1 MSPIEPPVLTRRA
14 FCGGVAIALN
24 ALSIATPA
32 FAGAGLVGT
41 RHDGTVLT
49 PGLLAGWKL
58 VYFGYTHCPDVC
70 PTGLQTITEALDLLG
85 SVGERITPVFVT
97 VDPARDTPAAMQ
109 DYVGFF
115 HARMVGITPSP
126 EQLQQM
132 TALWRIKYAKA
143 PGGTDGGY
151 LMDHTSTALLISPQ
165 DDVAGRLSLNLA
177 PEHFADRV
185 KARLLASAPE

>member
-1 MSPIEPPVLTRRA
+1 MSRFAQSAPSRRV
-14 FCGGVAIALN
+14 FCGGAAFILAALAITA
-24 ALSIATPA
+24 PA
-32 FAGAGLVGT
+32 RAGAGLIGT
-41 RHDGTVLT
+41 RHDGTILA
-49 PGLLAGWKL
+49 PGLLPGWKL